1 MEGEPLN
8 EELRDLFKISVAQ
21 RDSDILNVVRHS
33 ELNCGYSYNRKVA
46 VLAKDKAEKQ
56 SQEKIVIKLKNEI
69 KIMISATE
77 DPVGQISLQQYY
89 KDRKHEG
96 KEFLQEMLEDLTNGA
111 FVFS

>member
-1 MEGEPLN
+1 
-8 EELRDLFKISVAQ
+8 
-21 RDSDILNVVRHS
+21 
-33 ELNCGYSYNRKVA
+33 
-46 VLAKDKAEKQ
+46 
-56 SQEKIVIKLKNEI
+56 
-69 KIMISATE
+69 MISATE